1 MSAEERLKKFKPR
14 PFWVRYCIHYIAM
27 FLGSIFTKTRVI
39 GKHYLPEKGPYII
52 AANHFNVF
60 DPPLVIY
67 AIQKPISFLAASDT
81 VFTFVENLALWLY
94 GFIPTNRSNLSP
106 STIKMSKRVL
116 KNRGLLGIFP
126 EGDTEGEELRQP
138 KAGVVYLSASHM
150 TQIVPVGIYGLK
162 KSLWSYLLDGV
173 RPQITVKIGKP
184 FGPYTLSKDRKKKE
198 DDLIQIGNEVMCR
211 IAALI
216 PDKTHG
222 VFSND
227 PKINQY
233 KKENES

>member
-1 MSAEERLKKFKPR
+1 
-14 PFWVRYCIHYIAM
+14 
-27 FLGSIFTKTRVI
+27 
-39 GKHYLPEKGPYII
+39 
-52 AANHFNVF
+52 
-60 DPPLVIY
+60 
-67 AIQKPISFLAASDT
+67 
-81 VFTFVENLALWLY
+81 
-94 GFIPTNRSNLSP
+94 
-106 STIKMSKRVL
+106 MSKRVL

-126 EGDTEGEELRQP
+126 EGDTEGEELRHP

-233 KKENES
+233 KKENEN

>member
-1 MSAEERLKKFKPR
+1 
-14 PFWVRYCIHYIAM
+14 M

-39 GKHYLPEKGPYII
+39 GKHHLPEKGPYII

-126 EGDTEGEELRQP
+126 EGDTEGEELRHP

-184 FGPYTLSKDRKKKE
+184 FGPYTLSKDRKKK
-198 DDLIQIGNEVMCR
+198 G
-211 IAALI
+211 
-216 PDKTHG
+216 G
-222 VFSND
+222 
-227 PKINQY
+227 
-233 KKENES
+233 